1 MAQFMKSRVC
11 QTGQCLSEVFKP
23 QPHKEIPSSTRES
36 IMSMMKEIIEKSNL
50 HSDSLQYIPEESI
63 EESIL
68 DRKDERPHSH
78 ER

>member
-1 MAQFMKSRVC
+1 
-11 QTGQCLSEVFKP
+11 
-23 QPHKEIPSSTRES
+23 
-36 IMSMMKEIIEKSNL
+36 MSMMKEIIEKSNL